1 MAVDLVWV
9 LAVEVV
15 LVKYLCFLKGK
26 KYFHYFSVRNQ
37 VEQGRWRI
45 HLLFAARSGGGIFAC
60 RLKYEKL
67 IWIVVVCWC
76 YFLSRILN
84 LI

>member
-1 MAVDLVWV
+1 M
-9 LAVEVV
+9 
-15 LVKYLCFLKGK
+15 KNCCCCCYLYYFLIGKERK

-37 VEQGRWRI
+37 VEQGRRRWI

-67 IWIVVVCWC
+67 ILIVDADGFCWC